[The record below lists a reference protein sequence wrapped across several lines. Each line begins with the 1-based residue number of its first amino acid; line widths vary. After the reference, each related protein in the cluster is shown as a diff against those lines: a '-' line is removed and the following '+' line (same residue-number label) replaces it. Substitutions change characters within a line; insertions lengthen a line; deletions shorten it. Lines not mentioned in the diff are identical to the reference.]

1 MTLTCSSPFSL
12 PSLLIKSV
20 PSFDI
25 NFLFM
30 FFASSDQPVLL
41 LSSALINFSTID
53 DIFAALCFS
62 DFRWSSL
69 LFRFGSA
76 CFYTIPI
83 NFFIKPRFYEFT
95 ANLRG
100 RFLHTEHRLRSL
112 PFFISVLP
120 D

>member
-1 MTLTCSSPFSL
+1 
-12 PSLLIKSV
+12 
-20 PSFDI
+20 
-25 NFLFM
+25 M

-41 LSSALINFSTID
+41 LSSALINFSIID

-62 DFRWSSL
+62 DFRLSFL
-69 LFRFGSA
+69 LFLFGSA

-83 NFFIKPRFYEFT
+83 NFFIKPHFYESI

-100 RFLHTEHRLRSL
+100 KFLHTEHLLKSL
-112 PFFISVLP
+112 PFFISILL

>member
-1 MTLTCSSPFSL
+1 
-12 PSLLIKSV
+12 
-20 PSFDI
+20 
-25 NFLFM
+25 M

-41 LSSALINFSTID
+41 LSSVLINFSTID

-62 DFRWSSL
+62 DFRWSFL

-83 NFFIKPRFYEFT
+83 NFFIKPHFYESI
-95 ANLRG
+95 ANLQG
-100 RFLHTEHRLRSL
+100 KFLRTKHLLRYL